1 MPDPMILDLQGDMP
15 EERRAC
21 AAGLQELAHWAVDTQ
36 FGDIPEEV
44 VASAALVLFDDIA
57 AMVAAREEPELG
69 RLQDQLLNRPAPA
82 EATVFR
88 GGRPRTD
95 IYSAAIAN
103 GAASDWCE
111 LDEGY
116 RVTSC
121 HAGIYILPALLAE
134 AEAAALPTRDVVRA
148 LVVAYETVT
157 RFARTFRAITQTF
170 HPHAAYSAIGAA
182 AAIGLARGL
191 SAESFRAALSNATTM
206 VAPGPSNHTG
216 AGALVRNVWPAVGA
230 ANGMRAVDW
239 AGCGISGLAGSPF
252 DVFATG
258 LGAECKPEEISRDLG
273 GVWAITQNFQKLHA
287 CCQFLHSTVEAM
299 LDIQQQCGGALPAEK
314 IAGIAIEAHPRAE
327 RLAGTRP
334 PTTLGAKFSLPHA
347 AAAVAVLGHA
357 GAAAFAADSLND
369 PRIDALRQ
377 KVEILPFEPIPEW
390 PNDRPS
396 RIRLTLDD
404 GAALESECMS
414 ARGGP
419 DRPFACEEILE
430 KIDGICDPVY
440 PRLGGFARQAIALD
454 GALLDRP
461 WDQVVSDFTKS
472 AEL

>member
-1 MPDPMILDLQGDMP
+1 MLDLQNSS
-15 EERRAC
+15 EERQTVAG
-21 AAGLQELAHWAVDTQ
+21 GLQELAHWAVDTLS
-36 FGDIPEEV
+36 GDIPEEV
-44 VASAALVLFDDIA
+44 MSSAALVLFDDIA
-57 AMVAAREEPELG
+57 AMVAAREEPELA
-69 RLQDQLLNRPAPA
+69 RLQDQLLASSARA

-88 GGRPRTD
+88 GGRPRAD
-95 IYSAAIAN
+95 RFSAAMAN

-134 AEAAALPTRDVVRA
+134 AEATALQTRDVVRA

-157 RFARTFRAITQTF
+157 RFARTFPAITQTF

-191 SAESFRAALSNATTM
+191 SADEFRAALSNATTM
-206 VAPGPSNHTG
+206 VAPGPSSHTG
-216 AGALVRNVWPAVGA
+216 AGALVRNVWPALGA

-239 AGCGISGLAGSPF
+239 AGCGISGLAGSPH

-258 LGAECKPEEISRDLG
+258 LGAECKPEEMARDLG

-287 CCQFLHSTVEAM
+287 CCQFLHSSVEAM
-299 LDIQQQCGGALPAEK
+299 LDIQEQCGGAIPAEN
-314 IAGIAIEAHPRAE
+314 IASIAIEAHPRAE
-327 RLAGTRP
+327 RLTNTQP

-347 AAAVAVLGHA
+347 TAAVAVLGHA
-357 GAAAFAADSLND
+357 GAPAFAADSLND
-369 PRIDALRQ
+369 PQIDAIRR
-377 KVEILPFEPIPEW
+377 KVDIAPFEAIPEW

-404 GAALESECMS
+404 GATFQSECMS

-419 DRPFACEEILE
+419 DRPFARDEILE

-440 PRLGGFARQAIALD
+440 PTLGGIARQAIALD
-454 GALLDRP
+454 AALLGQSWDRT
-461 WDQVVSDFTKS
+461 VAEFTGTG
-472 AEL
+472 

>member
-1 MPDPMILDLQGDMP
+1 MLDLQDSS
-15 EERRAC
+15 EERRIVAG
-21 AAGLQELAHWAVDTQ
+21 GLQRLCEWATGVTSDQ
-36 FGDIPEEV
+36 IPDDV
-44 VASAALVLFDDIA
+44 LASAALVLFDDIA
-57 AMVAAREEPELG
+57 AMVAARDEPELA
-69 RLQDQLLNRPAPA
+69 RLQEKLLSGSA

-95 IYSAAIAN
+95 KYSAAMAN

-134 AEAAALPTRDVVRA
+134 AETAALPTGEVVRI

-157 RFARTFRAITQTF
+157 RFARTFPTITQTF
-170 HPHAAYSAIGAA
+170 HPHAAYSTIGAA
-182 AAIGLARGL
+182 AAVGLARGL
-191 SAESFRAALSNATTM
+191 TAEEFRTALTNATTM
-206 VAPGPSNHTG
+206 VAPGPSSHTG
-216 AGALVRNVWPAVGA
+216 AGALVRNVWPALGA

-239 AGCGISGLAGSPF
+239 ADCGISGLAGSPH
-252 DVFATG
+252 DVFAAG
-258 LGAECKPEEISRDLG
+258 LGAECKPAEMAKDLG

-287 CCQFLHSTVEAM
+287 CCQFLHSSVEAM
-299 LDIQQQCGGALPAEK
+299 LDIQDQCGGAIPAEN
-314 IAGIAIEAHPRAE
+314 IASIAVAAHPRAE
-327 RLAGTRP
+327 RLTNTRP

-347 AAAVAVLGHA
+347 TAAVAVLGHA
-357 GAAAFAADSLND
+357 GAPAFAADSLED
-369 PRIDALRQ
+369 PRIDAIRR
-377 KVEILPFEPIPEW
+377 KVEIAPFEAIPEW

-404 GAALESECMS
+404 GATFESECMS

-419 DRPFACEEILE
+419 DRPFAREEILQ

-440 PRLGGFARQAIALD
+440 PALGGIARRAIARD
-454 GALLDRP
+454 TDLLAQS
-461 WDQVVSDFTKS
+461 WGQTVSSITE
-472 AEL
+472 AG

>member
-1 MPDPMILDLQGDMP
+1 MLDLQNSS
-15 EERRAC
+15 EERRDVADGLRRLC
-21 AAGLQELAHWAVDTQ
+21 EWAADVTLEE
-36 FGDIPEEV
+36 IPAEV
-44 VASAALVLFDDIA
+44 RASAALVLFDDIG
-57 AMVAAREEPELG
+57 AMVAARDEPELV
-69 RLQDQLLNRPAPA
+69 RLQNQLLDRSAQP

-88 GGRPRTD
+88 GGRSLADR
-95 IYSAAIAN
+95 YSAAMAN

-134 AEAAALPTRDVVRA
+134 AEATALQTRDVVRA

-157 RFARTFRAITQTF
+157 RFARTFPAITQTF

-191 SAESFRAALSNATTM
+191 SADEFRAALSNATTM
-206 VAPGPSNHTG
+206 VAPGPSSHTG
-216 AGALVRNVWPAVGA
+216 AGALVRNVWPALGA

-239 AGCGISGLAGSPF
+239 AGCGISGLAGSPH

-258 LGAECKPEEISRDLG
+258 LGAECKPEEMARDLG

-287 CCQFLHSTVEAM
+287 CCQFLHSSVEAM
-299 LDIQQQCGGALPAEK
+299 LDLQRQCGGAIPVEK
-314 IAGIAIEAHPRAE
+314 IAGISIETHPRAE
-327 RLAGTRP
+327 RLTGTRP

-357 GAAAFAADSLND
+357 GAPAFAAGSLTD
-369 PRIDALRQ
+369 PQIDAVRR
-377 KVEILPFEPIPEW
+377 KVEISPFEAIPEW

-404 GAALESECMS
+404 GATLDAECMS

-419 DRPFACEEILE
+419 DRPFAREEILE

-440 PRLGGFARQAIALD
+440 PALGAYARQAIALES
-454 GALLDRP
+454 ALFDRP
-461 WDQVVSDFTKS
+461 WDQAVVAF
-472 AEL
+472 ANPG

>member
-1 MPDPMILDLQGDMP
+1 MLDLQNSS
-15 EERRAC
+15 EERREVAD
-21 AAGLQELAHWAVDTQ
+21 GLQRLSKWATGIRSD
-36 FGDIPEEV
+36 DIPAEV
-44 VASAALVLFDDIA
+44 RASAALVLFDDIG
-57 AMVAAREEPELG
+57 AMVAARDEPELA
-69 RLQDQLLNRPAPA
+69 RLQDQLLDRSAQP

-88 GGRPRTD
+88 GGRPRAD
-95 IYSAAIAN
+95 RYSAAMAN

-134 AEAAALPTRDVVRA
+134 AEAESLPTSEVIRI

-157 RFARTFRAITQTF
+157 RFARTFPTITQTF
-170 HPHAAYSAIGAA
+170 HPHAAYSTIGAA
-182 AAIGLARGL
+182 AATGLARGL
-191 SAESFRAALSNATTM
+191 TAEDFRAALSNATTM
-206 VAPGPSNHTG
+206 VAPGPSSHTG

-239 AGCGISGLAGSPF
+239 ADCGISGLAGSPY

-258 LGAECKPEEISRDLG
+258 LGAECKPGAMAPDLD

-287 CCQFLHSTVEAM
+287 CCQFLHSSVEAM
-299 LDIQQQCGGALPAEK
+299 LDIQEQCGGAIPAEK
-314 IAGIAIEAHPRAE
+314 ITTIAIEAHPRAE
-327 RLAGTRP
+327 RLTGSRP

-357 GAAAFAADSLND
+357 GAPAFAADSLDD
-369 PRIDALRQ
+369 PRIDAIRQ
-377 KVEILPFEPIPEW
+377 KVEIAPFEGIPEW

-396 RIRLTLDD
+396 RICLTLND
-404 GAALESECMS
+404 GLTFESECMS

-419 DRPFACEEILE
+419 DRPFAREEILK

-454 GALLDRP
+454 SGLLAQP
-461 WDQVVSDFTKS
+461 WDQVVSAITETD
-472 AEL
+472 

>member
-1 MPDPMILDLQGDMP
+1 MLDLQNSS
-15 EERRAC
+15 EERRAV
-21 AAGLQELAHWAVDTQ
+21 ADGLQRLCEWATGVRSD
-36 FGDIPEEV
+36 DIPSEV
-44 VASAALVLFDDIA
+44 MASAALVLFDDIG
-57 AMVAAREEPELG
+57 AMVAARDEPELV
-69 RLQDQLLNRPAPA
+69 RLQEKLLDRSAQP

-88 GGRPRTD
+88 GGRPRAD
-95 IYSAAIAN
+95 RYSAAMAN

-134 AEAAALPTRDVVRA
+134 AESEALTTSDVIRI

-157 RFARTFRAITQTF
+157 RFARTFPTITQTF
-170 HPHAAYSAIGAA
+170 HPHAAYSTIGAA
-182 AAIGLARGL
+182 AAVGLARGL

-206 VAPGPSNHTG
+206 VAPGPSSHTG
-216 AGALVRNVWPAVGA
+216 AGALVRNVWPALGA

-239 AGCGISGLAGSPF
+239 ADCGISGLAGSPY

-258 LGAECKPEEISRDLG
+258 LGAECKPAAMAPDLG

-287 CCQFLHSTVEAM
+287 CCQFLHSSVEAM
-299 LDIQQQCGGALPAEK
+299 LDIQEQCGGAIPAEK
-314 IAGIAIEAHPRAE
+314 IASIAIEAHPRAE
-327 RLAGTRP
+327 RLTNTQP

-347 AAAVAVLGHA
+347 TAAVAVLGHA
-357 GAAAFAADSLND
+357 GAPAFAAGSLDD
-369 PRIDALRQ
+369 PRIDAIRQ
-377 KVEILPFEPIPEW
+377 KVEIAPFEAIPDW

-404 GAALESECMS
+404 GATLESQCMS

-419 DRPFACEEILE
+419 DRPFAREVILE
-430 KIDGICDPVY
+430 KIDGICNPVY
-440 PRLGGFARQAIALD
+440 PRIGEFARQAIAQD
-454 GALLDRP
+454 PELLAQS
-461 WDQVVSDFTKS
+461 WDQVVTAITETD
-472 AEL
+472 